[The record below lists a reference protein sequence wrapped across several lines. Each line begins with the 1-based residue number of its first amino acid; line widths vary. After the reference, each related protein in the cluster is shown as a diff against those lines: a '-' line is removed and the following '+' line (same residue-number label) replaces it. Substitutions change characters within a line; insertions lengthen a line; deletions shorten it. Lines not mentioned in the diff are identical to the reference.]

1 MGLIHLP
8 QSKWGSG
15 TGRQVILKSDFDK
28 IEQGLLESF
37 EVSGAPPLEYV
48 DGATLRVQATPDCK
62 ARLMMCGWPSPLH
75 PGQWVDAGLSDG
87 RYRENAAP
95 VSLNLPT
102 AGHLWGSEKSSQWYA
117 VYALAADTDLI
128 FTLKAMPV
136 LRVASAAGQTVS
148 LRNCANT
155 ANIGYGF
162 GAGELVDG
170 QLLGLSGASRGLA
183 RPVTGHNTDNGTGG
197 TVTYGGS
204 ALSLAAGD
212 WFAVLPPAANF
223 RYLGMA
229 FNDAAGNLA
238 PFYQERGLTTWR
250 NPVQLTSGALNGYT
264 LVDLGLAVPPTARR
278 LLGFAAATAGYD
290 LKLAVSYDGA
300 AAALLLHGT
309 PPAGDFH
316 GVRGAVPFACRVP
329 EGNQLYLNNDNT
341 ANQTVN
347 ITGWRE

>member
-37 EVSGAPPLEYV
+37 EISGSPALEYV

-62 ARLMMCGWPSPLH
+62 ARLLLNGWPSPLN

-95 VSLNLPT
+95 VTLNFPT
-102 AGHLWGSEKSSQWYA
+102 TGSLWGSAKASQWYG
-117 VYALAADTDLI
+117 VYALAGANDTI
-128 FTLKAMPV
+128 FALKAMPV
-136 LRVASAAGQTVS
+136 LRVASQTGKPS
-148 LRNCANT
+148 ACATPATPPTSAT
-155 ANIGYGF
+155 ALPPASSRRANL
-162 GAGELVDG
+162 GAQRRLP
-170 QLLGLSGASRGLA
+170 GLA
-183 RPVTGHNTDNGTGG
+183 RPLTGHNTDNGTGG
-197 TVTYGGS
+197 TITYGGG
-204 ALSLAAGD
+204 ALSLAQGD
-212 WFAVLPPAANF
+212 WFVVLPPNTNC
-223 RYLGMA
+223 RYLGMV

-238 PFYQERGLTTWR
+238 PFYQDGGLTSWR
-250 NPVQLTSGALNGYT
+250 TPAPLTSGAINGYT
-264 LVDLGLAVPPTARR
+264 LVDLGLVAPPTARQIM
-278 LLGFAAATAGYD
+278 GFAAAASGYD

-300 AAALLLHGT
+300 SPALILHGT
-309 PPAGDFH
+309 PPANDFQ
-316 GVRGAVPFACRVP
+316 GVRGALPFACRVL
-329 EGNQLYLNNDNT
+329 EGHKLYLNNDNT